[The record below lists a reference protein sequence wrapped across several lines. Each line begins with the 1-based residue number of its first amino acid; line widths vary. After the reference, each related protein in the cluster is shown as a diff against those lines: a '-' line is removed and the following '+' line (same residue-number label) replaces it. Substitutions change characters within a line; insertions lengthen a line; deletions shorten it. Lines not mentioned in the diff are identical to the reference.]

1 MTVYITTLE
10 TLDLTATEQERQL
23 FERDVCG
30 IPADR
35 RDEALRCWLIA
46 RRISCQFRINPNW
59 QAWGGKSDAQI
70 VEMLNQKIGQQK
82 RSAGGKAA
90 KKALEVKYGIEAAD
104 RIIAAKKAS
113 R

>member
-1 MTVYITTLE
+1 MATYITTLDS
-10 TLDLTATEQERQL
+10 LDLTATEQEQQW
-23 FERDVCG
+23 FERDARM
-30 IPADR
+30 IPASR

-46 RRISCQFRINPNW
+46 RRISAQFHINPNW

-90 KKALEVKYGIEAAD
+90 KKALEAKYGIEAAD
-104 RIIAAKKAS
+104 RIIASKKAG